1 MTWVEERPPDL
12 SGGQLEL
19 HRGGRWS
26 APAQAPSPTLPKL
39 ALRSAALVLGVLTL
53 AGVGAAASWTQL
65 PSAGALLG
73 SGLAFNASA
82 GTAWLA
88 PLSSGSVAPEARAQT
103 PRARQAS
110 APPPEDARR
119 DAGPVRPTHDEAAPP
134 GLTPEGKVILNQ
146 AGAADLQRLPGIGK
160 KRAAS
165 ILRLRERL
173 GRFRRMHDLLRV
185 RGIGR
190 RALRKIRDH
199 AVLDPPKQDAGS

>member
-1 MTWVEERPPDL
+1 MTWVEERAPDL

-26 APAQAPSPTLPKL
+26 APAQAQPSALPKL
-39 ALRSAALVLGVLTL
+39 ALRGAALVLGVLTL
-53 AGVGAAASWTQL
+53 AGVGAAASWTRL

-73 SGLAFNASA
+73 SGLAFDASA

-88 PLSSGSVAPEARAQT
+88 PLPSSGFA
-103 PRARQAS
+103 PRARAS
-110 APPPEDARR
+110 ASSPADTQRHA
-119 DAGPVRPTHDEAAPP
+119 APVRPTHDEAAPP

-146 AGAADLQRLPGIGK
+146 ASAADLQRLPGVGK

-173 GRFRRMHDLLRV
+173 GRFRRIHDLLRV

-190 RALRKIRDH
+190 RALRKIRHH